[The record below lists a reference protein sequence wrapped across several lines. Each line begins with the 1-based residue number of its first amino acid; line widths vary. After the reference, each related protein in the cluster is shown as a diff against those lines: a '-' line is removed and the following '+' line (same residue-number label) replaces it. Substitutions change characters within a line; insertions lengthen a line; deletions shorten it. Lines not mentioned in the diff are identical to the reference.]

1 MIHLAS
7 NSKSRALLLNNFD
20 IAFKQQAPSYDEE
33 QITTRTAKDFA
44 YIASK
49 GKLEAA
55 IKEFGLETPL
65 LTADSVI
72 LSANN
77 ETLRKPKNIDDAKR
91 ILELQ
96 SGSHI
101 AIISAM
107 HYKTKKLYLSDVS
120 ATYYHFAPFE
130 VKDLEAY
137 LESYDWEGK
146 AGGCMVEGFCKKYI
160 ESVQGYEST
169 AMGLSVEK
177 LLPWLKT

>member
-7 NSKSRALLLNNFD
+7 NSQSRALLLNKFNIDF
-20 IAFKQQAPSYDEE
+20 IQKAPSYDEE
-33 QITTRTAKDFA
+33 LIKTTNAKDFA

-72 LSANN
+72 LSTNG
-77 ETLRKPKNIDDAKR
+77 ELLRKPKNVDDAKR

-96 SGSHI
+96 SGSSM

-107 HYKTKKLYLSDVS
+107 HYKTKTFYMADVS
-120 ATYYHFAPFE
+120 ATFYNFSTFDIN
-130 VKDLEAY
+130 DLDEY
-137 LESYDWEGK
+137 LESNLWSGK

-160 ESVQGYEST
+160 NSVQGYEST

-177 LLPWLKT
+177 LLPWLGK

>member
-7 NSKSRALLLNNFD
+7 NSTSRALLLNKFNIEF
-20 IAFKQQAPSYDEE
+20 IQKAPQYDEE
-33 QITTRTAKDFA
+33 QIQTKTAKDFA

-55 IKEFGLETPL
+55 IKEFGVETPL

-72 LSANN
+72 LSGNG
-77 ETLRKPKNIDDAKR
+77 ELLRKPKNIDDAKR

-96 SGSHI
+96 SASSM

-107 HYKTKKLYLSDVS
+107 HYKTKTFYLSDVS
-120 ATYYHFAPFE
+120 ATYYNFSTFE
-130 VKDLEAY
+130 AKDLDDY
-137 LESYDWEGK
+137 LENGLWQGK

-160 ESVQGYEST
+160 KSVYGNEST
-169 AMGLSVEK
+169 AMGLNIEK
-177 LLPWLKT
+177 LLGWI